1 MTALTSETQYILQWS
16 SSTQGGDGKPFVTA
30 EFTNEHEGKLLFHKL
45 GFRDYRRDAPAD
57 SFRKMMNPE
66 EKFEFT
72 TENSF
77 CEFGFFLPKKC
88 HTVGKKV
95 RHVGFQVHQKS
106 SKSARI
112 GSGEKNRV
120 WRKKSGVSS
129 SSNIGQ

>member
-1 MTALTSETQYILQWS
+1 MTALTSEARYILHCAPS
-16 SSTQGGDGKPFVTA
+16 PLSGDGKPFATA

-77 CEFGFFLPKKC
+77 CEFGFFSAK
-88 HTVGKKV
+88 KKV
-95 RHVGFQVHQKS
+95 LRRGGS
-106 SKSARI
+106 SPC
-112 GSGEKNRV
+112 
-120 WRKKSGVSS
+120 
-129 SSNIGQ
+129 